1 MSKERRR
8 HYILSMATWAILIA
22 LWFLVTNFGMVKS
35 TLFPSPQ
42 RVLQAFISIL
52 KNGYNG
58 TPFYTHLMM
67 SLGRL
72 LLAVFFAIVTAIPLG
87 LLSGYFKK
95 FGAVVDS
102 LVNFYRPL
110 PPMAYYVL
118 LIMWLGID
126 EESKVMLLYLATFA
140 PIYIACASA
149 VGRIKQEYILGA
161 KTMGA
166 SQRQIFFRVVLPAS
180 APDIFV
186 GVRTAVGVGYTTL
199 VSAEMIAATSGMGWM
214 VMDAYNYLKTDIVF
228 VGIIIMGITGI
239 LIDNILKRLGNK
251 IVYWSDK

>member
-1 MSKERRR
+1 M
-8 HYILSMATWAILIA
+8 LSIATWAVIIA
-22 LWFLVTNFGMVKS
+22 LWFAATNLGLVRS
-35 TLFPSPQ
+35 TLIPSPQ
-42 RVLQAFISIL
+42 RVMRAFVNIMRD
-52 KNGYNG
+52 GYNA
-58 TPFYTHLMM
+58 TPFYIHLKM
-67 SLGRL
+67 SMGRL
-72 LLAVFFAIVTAIPLG
+72 LIAVVLAIFTAIPLG
-87 LLSGYFKK
+87 LLSGYLKK
-95 FGAVVDS
+95 ISAVIDS

-140 PIYIACASA
+140 PIYVACASA
-149 VGRIKQEYILGA
+149 VGRIKQEYILSA
-161 KTMGA
+161 KTLGA
-166 SQRQIFFRVVLPAS
+166 SKGQIFFQVVLPAS

-239 LIDNILKRLGNK
+239 FIDFILKTLGNK
-251 IVYWSDK
+251 IVFWSDK